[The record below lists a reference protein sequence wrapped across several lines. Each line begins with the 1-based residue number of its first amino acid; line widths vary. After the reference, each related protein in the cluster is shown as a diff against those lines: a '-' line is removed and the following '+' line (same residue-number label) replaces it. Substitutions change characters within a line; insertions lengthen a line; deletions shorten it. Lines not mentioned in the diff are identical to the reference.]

1 MYETLSAINL
11 TIWWVKFLIQ
21 FPALEQ
27 MSKLH
32 IYELEKPPLSVSRV
46 FYAAF
51 KTNNIIT
58 LRHLSSH
65 ENELWV
71 AKNQNK

>member
-1 MYETLSAINL
+1 MSKISNSVPYFSSLL
-11 TIWWVKFLIQ
+11 
-21 FPALEQ
+21 

-32 IYELEKPPLSVSRV
+32 IYELEKSPLSVSPV
-46 FYAAF
+46 FYTAF

-65 ENELWV
+65 ENEP
-71 AKNQNK
+71 

>member
-21 FPALEQ
+21 FPTLEQ

-32 IYELEKPPLSVSRV
+32 IYELEKSPLSVSPV
-46 FYAAF
+46 FYTAF

-65 ENELWV
+65 ENEP
-71 AKNQNK
+71 